1 MLEVHNLVCHRD
13 VSIALIC
20 LKSLLATSQEKLQII
35 VHDDGSLTDE
45 DQTFIRAQLPNSTL
59 VSRDQADH
67 ELAIVLDGLPTL
79 RKARLKLAHLLK
91 VLDVP
96 MLCRSDNVC
105 FVDSDVLFLRAHRGL
120 FEISKTRSACARF
133 MLDIRT
139 CHGFRLKDFWPL
151 GPVSPI
157 ARLNSGLFCIKRN
170 VIDFD
175 WVEAVCS
182 RIGLSQILQ
191 HRSWFEQGLW
201 AAIAGRVGCEMIDR
215 SQIATAEIV
224 SQIPQDPIALH
235 FITPVRASLKNDLAN
250 AQPSRSAERI
260 RSVPATRHTILHAGS
275 AAGLFRLHR
284 LFHDH

>member
-13 VSIALIC
+13 ISIALIC
-20 LKSLLATSQEKLQII
+20 LKSLLATSQEKLQIV

-45 DQTFIRAQLPNSTL
+45 DKTFIRAQLPNSTL
-59 VSRDQADH
+59 VSRDHADH
-67 ELAIVLDGLPTL
+67 ELAIVLDGLPTI
-79 RKARLKLAHLLK
+79 RKARLKLPHLLK

-105 FVDSDVLFLRAHRGL
+105 FVDSDVLFLRRHRGL

-133 MLDIRT
+133 ILDIRT

-182 RIGLSQILQ
+182 RVGLPQILQ

-201 AAIAGRVGCEMIDR
+201 AAIAARVGCEMIDR
-215 SQIATAEIV
+215 SQIATAEV
-224 SQIPQDPIALH
+224 ASQIPQDPIALH
-235 FITPVRASLKNDLAN
+235 FITPVRALLEHHIQRVQA
-250 AQPSRSAERI
+250 SRSAEGI
-260 RSVPATRHTILHAGS
+260 RSVPASHYTILHAGWV
-275 AAGLFRLHR
+275 ATLFRLR
-284 LFHDH
+284 QLLR

>member
-13 VSIALIC
+13 ISIALIC
-20 LKSLLATSQEKLQII
+20 LKSLLATSQEKLQIV

-45 DQTFIRAQLPNSTL
+45 DKTCIRAQLPDSIL

-67 ELAIVLDGLPTL
+67 ELAIVLDGLPTI
-79 RKARLKLAHLLK
+79 RKARLKLPHLLK

-151 GPVSPI
+151 GPVCPI

-182 RIGLSQILQ
+182 RVGLPQILQ

-201 AAIAGRVGCEMIDR
+201 AAIAARVGCEMIDR
-215 SQIATAEIV
+215 SQIATAEV
-224 SQIPQDPIALH
+224 ASQIPQDPIALH
-235 FITPVRASLKNDLAN
+235 FITPVRALLEHYIQRVQA
-250 AQPSRSAERI
+250 SRSAEGI
-260 RSVPATRHTILHAGS
+260 RSVPASHYTILHAGWV
-275 AAGLFRLHR
+275 ATLFRLR
-284 LFHDH
+284 QLLR

>member
-13 VSIALIC
+13 ISIALIC

-45 DQTFIRAQLPNSTL
+45 DKTFIRAQLPNSTL
-59 VSRDQADH
+59 VSRDHADH
-67 ELAIVLDGLPTL
+67 ELAIVLDGLPTI
-79 RKARLKLAHLLK
+79 RKARLKLPHLLK

-133 MLDIRT
+133 ILDIRT

-182 RIGLSQILQ
+182 RVGLPQILQ

-201 AAIAGRVGCEMIDR
+201 AAIAARVGCEMIDR
-215 SQIATAEIV
+215 SQIATAEV
-224 SQIPQDPIALH
+224 ASQIPQDPIALH
-235 FITPVRASLKNDLAN
+235 FITPVRALLEHYIQRV
-250 AQPSRSAERI
+250 QPSRSAEGI
-260 RSVPATRHTILHAGS
+260 RSVPASHYTILHAGWV
-275 AAGLFRLHR
+275 ATLFRLR
-284 LFHDH
+284 QLLR

>member
-35 VHDDGSLTDE
+35 VHNDGSLTDE
-45 DQTFIRAQLPNSTL
+45 DQTLIRAQLPNSTL
-59 VSRDQADH
+59 MSRDQADR

-79 RKARLKLAHLLK
+79 RKARLKLPHLLK

-105 FVDSDVLFLRAHRGL
+105 FVDSDVFFLRAHRGL
-120 FEISKTRSACARF
+120 FEISKARSVCARF
-133 MLDIRT
+133 MFDIRT

-175 WVEAVCS
+175 WIEAVCS
-182 RIGLSQILQ
+182 RVGLSQILQ

-201 AAIAGRVGCEMIDR
+201 AAIAGRIGCEMIDS
-215 SQIATAEIV
+215 SQIATAEV
-224 SQIPQDPIALH
+224 ASQIPEDPIALH
-235 FITPVRASLKNDLAN
+235 FITPVRALLEHYVPGVQA
-250 AQPSRSAERI
+250 SRSVEGI
-260 RSVPATRHTILHAGS
+260 RSVPAAHYTILDAGWI
-275 AAGLFRLHR
+275 ATLFRLR
-284 LFHDH
+284 QLLR

>member
-13 VSIALIC
+13 ISIALIC
-20 LKSLLATSQEKLQII
+20 LKSLLATSQEKLQIV

-45 DQTFIRAQLPNSTL
+45 DKTFIRAQLPNSTL
-59 VSRDQADH
+59 VSRDHADH
-67 ELAIVLDGLPTL
+67 ELAIVLDGLPTI
-79 RKARLKLAHLLK
+79 RKARLKLPHLLK

-105 FVDSDVLFLRAHRGL
+105 FVDSDVLFLRTHRGL

-182 RIGLSQILQ
+182 RVGLPQILQ

-201 AAIAGRVGCEMIDR
+201 AAIAARVGCEMIDR
-215 SQIATAEIV
+215 SQIATAEV
-224 SQIPQDPIALH
+224 ASQIPQDPIALH
-235 FITPVRASLKNDLAN
+235 FITPVRALLEHYIQRVQA
-250 AQPSRSAERI
+250 SRSAEGI
-260 RSVPATRHTILHAGS
+260 RSVPASHYTILHAGWV
-275 AAGLFRLHR
+275 ATLFRLR
-284 LFHDH
+284 QLLR

>member
-35 VHDDGSLTDE
+35 VHNDGSLTDE
-45 DQTFIRAQLPNSTL
+45 DQTLIRAQLPNSTL
-59 VSRDQADH
+59 MSRDQADR

-79 RKARLKLAHLLK
+79 RKARLKLPHLLK

-105 FVDSDVLFLRAHRGL
+105 FVDSDVFFLRAHRGL
-120 FEISKTRSACARF
+120 FEISKARSVCARF
-133 MLDIRT
+133 MFDIRT

-182 RIGLSQILQ
+182 RVGLSQILQ

-201 AAIAGRVGCEMIDR
+201 AAIAGRIGCEMIDS
-215 SQIATAEIV
+215 SQIATAEV
-224 SQIPQDPIALH
+224 ASQIPEDPIALH
-235 FITPVRASLKNDLAN
+235 FITPVRALLEHYVPGVQA
-250 AQPSRSAERI
+250 SRSVEGI
-260 RSVPATRHTILHAGS
+260 RSVPAAHYTILDAGWI
-275 AAGLFRLHR
+275 ATLFRLR
-284 LFHDH
+284 QLLR

>member
-35 VHDDGSLTDE
+35 VHNDGSLTDE
-45 DQTFIRAQLPNSTL
+45 DQTLIRAQLPNSTL
-59 VSRDQADH
+59 MSRDQADR
-67 ELAIVLDGLPTL
+67 ELAIELDGLPTL
-79 RKARLKLAHLLK
+79 RKARLKLPHLLK

-105 FVDSDVLFLRAHRGL
+105 FVDSDVFFLRAHRGL
-120 FEISKTRSACARF
+120 FEISKARSVCARF
-133 MLDIRT
+133 MFDIRT

-182 RIGLSQILQ
+182 RVGLSQILQ

-201 AAIAGRVGCEMIDR
+201 AAIAGRIGCEMIDS
-215 SQIATAEIV
+215 SQIATAEV
-224 SQIPQDPIALH
+224 ASQIPEDPIALH
-235 FITPVRASLKNDLAN
+235 FITPVRALLEHYVPGVQA
-250 AQPSRSAERI
+250 SRSVEGI
-260 RSVPATRHTILHAGS
+260 RSVPAAHYTILDAGWI
-275 AAGLFRLHR
+275 ATLFRLR
-284 LFHDH
+284 QLLP

>member
-13 VSIALIC
+13 ISITLIC
-20 LKSLLATSQEKLQII
+20 LKSLLATSQEKLQIV

-45 DQTFIRAQLPNSTL
+45 DKTCIRAQLPDSIL

-79 RKARLKLAHLLK
+79 REARLKLPHLLK

-96 MLCRSDNVC
+96 MLCRCDNVC

-182 RIGLSQILQ
+182 RVGLPQILQ

-201 AAIAGRVGCEMIDR
+201 AAIAGRIGCEMVDR
-215 SQIATAEIV
+215 SQITTAEIA
-224 SQIPQDPIALH
+224 SEIPSDPVALH
-235 FITPVRASLKNDLAN
+235 FITPARGLLERYALRAQS
-250 AQPSRSAERI
+250 SHSAELI
-260 RSVPATRHTILHAGS
+260 RAAPAAHYTIFHAVW
-275 AAGLFRLHR
+275 AAALFRFRR
-284 LFHDH
+284 LLR

>member
-13 VSIALIC
+13 ISIALIC
-20 LKSLLATSQEKLQII
+20 LKSLLATSQEKLQIV

-59 VSRDQADH
+59 MSRDQADR
-67 ELAIVLDGLPTL
+67 ELAIALDRLPTL
-79 RKARLKLAHLLK
+79 RKARLKLPHLLK

-105 FVDSDVLFLRAHRGL
+105 FVDSDVLFLRTHRGL

-133 MLDIRT
+133 ILDIRT

-182 RIGLSQILQ
+182 RVGLPQILQ

-201 AAIAGRVGCEMIDR
+201 AAIAARVGCEMIDR
-215 SQIATAEIV
+215 SQIATAEV
-224 SQIPQDPIALH
+224 ASQIPQDPIALH
-235 FITPVRASLKNDLAN
+235 FITPVRALLEHYIQRV
-250 AQPSRSAERI
+250 QPSRSAEGI
-260 RSVPATRHTILHAGS
+260 RSVPASHYTILHAGWV
-275 AAGLFRLHR
+275 ATLFRLR
-284 LFHDH
+284 QLLR

>member
-67 ELAIVLDGLPTL
+67 ELAIVLDGLPTI
-79 RKARLKLAHLLK
+79 RKARLKLPHLLK

-105 FVDSDVLFLRAHRGL
+105 FVDSDVLFLRTHRGL

-182 RIGLSQILQ
+182 RVGLPQILQ

-201 AAIAGRVGCEMIDR
+201 AAIAARVGCEMIDR
-215 SQIATAEIV
+215 SQIATAEV
-224 SQIPQDPIALH
+224 ASQIPQDPIALH
-235 FITPVRASLKNDLAN
+235 FITPVRALLEHYIQRVQA
-250 AQPSRSAERI
+250 SRSAEGI
-260 RSVPATRHTILHAGS
+260 RSVPASHYTILHAGWV
-275 AAGLFRLHR
+275 ATLFRLR
-284 LFHDH
+284 QLLR

>member
-13 VSIALIC
+13 ISIALTC
-20 LKSLLATSQEKLQII
+20 LTSLLATSQEKLQIF
-35 VHDDGSLTDE
+35 VHDDGSLIDE
-45 DQTFIRAQLPNSTL
+45 DKICLRAALPDSL
-59 VSRDQADH
+59 LISRDHADCAMADAL
-67 ELAIVLDGLPTL
+67 EMLPTL
-79 RKARLKLAHLLK
+79 REARLQIPHLLK

-105 FVDSDVLFLRAHRGL
+105 FVDSDVFFLRAHQGL
-120 FEISKTRSACARF
+120 FEISKTRSVCARF
-133 MLDIRT
+133 MSDTRT
-139 CHGFRLKDFWPL
+139 CHGFRLKNFWPL

-182 RIGLSQILQ
+182 RVGLSQMLQ

-215 SQIATAEIV
+215 SQIAIAEIV

-235 FITPVRASLKNDLAN
+235 FITPVRASLKNYPAN
-250 AQPSRSAERI
+250 AQPSRSAEKI
-260 RSVPATRHTILHAGS
+260 RSVPAAHYTILHAGC
-275 AAGLFRLHR
+275 AAGLFRFHR

>member
-13 VSIALIC
+13 ISIALIC
-20 LKSLLATSQEKLQII
+20 LKSLLATSHEKLQTV

-45 DQTFIRAQLPNSTL
+45 DKTCIRAQLPDSIL

-182 RIGLSQILQ
+182 RVGLPQILQ

-201 AAIAGRVGCEMIDR
+201 AAIAARVGCEMIDR
-215 SQIATAEIV
+215 SQIATAEV
-224 SQIPQDPIALH
+224 ASQIPQDPIALH
-235 FITPVRASLKNDLAN
+235 FITPVRALLEHYVPGV
-250 AQPSRSAERI
+250 QGSRSAEGI
-260 RSVPATRHTILHAGS
+260 RSVPAAHYTILDAGWV
-275 AAGLFRLHR
+275 ATLFRLHQLLR
-284 LFHDH
+284 

>member
-13 VSIALIC
+13 ISIALIC
-20 LKSLLATSQEKLQII
+20 LKSLLATSQEKLQIV

-45 DQTFIRAQLPNSTL
+45 DKTFIRAQLPNSTL
-59 VSRDQADH
+59 VSRDHADH
-67 ELAIVLDGLPTL
+67 ELAIVLDGLPTI
-79 RKARLKLAHLLK
+79 RKARLKLPHLLK

-96 MLCRSDNVC
+96 ILCRSDNVC
-105 FVDSDVLFLRAHRGL
+105 FVDSDVFFLRAHRGL
-120 FEISKTRSACARF
+120 FEISKTRSVCARF
-133 MLDIRT
+133 MFDIRT

-182 RIGLSQILQ
+182 RVGLSQILQ

-201 AAIAGRVGCEMIDR
+201 AAIAGRIGCEMIDS
-215 SQIATAEIV
+215 SQIATAEV
-224 SQIPQDPIALH
+224 ASQIPEDPIALH
-235 FITPVRASLKNDLAN
+235 FITPVRALLEHYVPGVQA
-250 AQPSRSAERI
+250 SRSVEGI
-260 RSVPATRHTILHAGS
+260 RSVPAAHYTILDAGWI
-275 AAGLFRLHR
+275 ATLFRLR
-284 LFHDH
+284 QLLP

>member
-13 VSIALIC
+13 ISIALVC
-20 LKSLLATSQEKLQII
+20 LKSLLATCQERLQII

-45 DQTFIRAQLPNSTL
+45 DQKFIRAQLPNSTL
-59 VSRDQADH
+59 MPRDQADR

-79 RKARLKLAHLLK
+79 RKARLKLPHLLK

-96 MLCRSDNVC
+96 ILCRSDNVC
-105 FVDSDVLFLRAHRGL
+105 FVDSDVFFLRAHRGL
-120 FEISKTRSACARF
+120 FEISKTRSVCARF
-133 MLDIRT
+133 MFDIRT

-151 GPVSPI
+151 GPVSPL
-157 ARLNSGLFCIKRN
+157 ARLNSGVFCIKRN

-182 RIGLSQILQ
+182 RVGLPQILQ

-215 SQIATAEIV
+215 SQIATAEV
-224 SQIPQDPIALH
+224 ASQIPEDPIALH
-235 FITPVRASLKNDLAN
+235 FITPVRALLEHYVPGVQA
-250 AQPSRSAERI
+250 SRSAEGI
-260 RSVPATRHTILHAGS
+260 RSVPAAHYTILDAGWV
-275 AAGLFRLHR
+275 ATLFRLR
-284 LFHDH
+284 QLLR

>member
-13 VSIALIC
+13 ISIALIC

-59 VSRDQADH
+59 MSREQADR
-67 ELAIVLDGLPTL
+67 ELAIVLDRLPTL
-79 RKARLKLAHLLK
+79 RKARLKLPHLLK

-105 FVDSDVLFLRAHRGL
+105 FVDSDVFFLRAHRGL
-120 FEISKTRSACARF
+120 FEISKTRSVRARF
-133 MLDIRT
+133 MFDIRT

-182 RIGLSQILQ
+182 RVGLSQILQ

-201 AAIAGRVGCEMIDR
+201 AAIAGRIGCEMIDS
-215 SQIATAEIV
+215 SQIATAEV
-224 SQIPQDPIALH
+224 ASQIPEDPIALH
-235 FITPVRASLKNDLAN
+235 FITPVRALLEHYVPGVQA
-250 AQPSRSAERI
+250 SRSVEGI
-260 RSVPATRHTILHAGS
+260 RSVPAAHYTILDAGWI
-275 AAGLFRLHR
+275 ATLFRLR
-284 LFHDH
+284 QLLR

>member
-79 RKARLKLAHLLK
+79 RKARLTLAHLLK
-91 VLDVP
+91 ALDVP

-139 CHGFRLKDFWPL
+139 CHGFRLKDFWPR

-157 ARLNSGLFCIKRN
+157 ARLNSGLFCIRRN

-182 RIGLSQILQ
+182 RVGLPQILQ

-215 SQIATAEIV
+215 SQIATAEV
-224 SQIPQDPIALH
+224 ASQIPQDPIALH
-235 FITPVRASLKNDLAN
+235 FITPVRALLERYVPGVQA
-250 AQPSRSAERI
+250 SRSAEGI
-260 RSVPATRHTILHAGS
+260 RSVPAAHYTILDAGWV
-275 AAGLFRLHR
+275 ATLFRLR
-284 LFHDH
+284 QLLR

>member
-13 VSIALIC
+13 ISIALIC

-45 DQTFIRAQLPNSTL
+45 DKTFIRAQLPNSTL
-59 VSRDQADH
+59 VSRDHADH
-67 ELAIVLDGLPTL
+67 ELAIVLDGLPTI
-79 RKARLKLAHLLK
+79 RKARLKLPHLLK

-105 FVDSDVLFLRAHRGL
+105 FVDSDVLFLRRHRGL

-182 RIGLSQILQ
+182 RVGLPQILQ

-201 AAIAGRVGCEMIDR
+201 AAIAARVGCEMIDR
-215 SQIATAEIV
+215 SQIATAEV
-224 SQIPQDPIALH
+224 ASQIPQDPIALH
-235 FITPVRASLKNDLAN
+235 FITPVRALLEHYIQRVQA
-250 AQPSRSAERI
+250 SRSAEGI
-260 RSVPATRHTILHAGS
+260 RSVPASHYTILHAGWV
-275 AAGLFRLHR
+275 ATLFRLR
-284 LFHDH
+284 QLLR

>member
-20 LKSLLATSQEKLQII
+20 LKSLLATSQEKLQIV

-45 DQTFIRAQLPNSTL
+45 DKICLQAGLPNSSL
-59 VSRDQADH
+59 IPRDHADCAMAGSL
-67 ELAIVLDGLPTL
+67 EMLPTL
-79 RKARLKLAHLLK
+79 RKARLQIPHLLK

-96 MLCRSDNVC
+96 ILCRSDNVC

-120 FEISKTRSACARF
+120 FEISKTGGVCARF
-133 MLDIRT
+133 MFDIRT

-157 ARLNSGLFCIKRN
+157 ARLNSGLLCIKRN

-182 RIGLSQILQ
+182 RVGLSQILQ

-201 AAIAGRVGCEMIDR
+201 AAIAGRIGCEMVDR

-235 FITPVRASLKNDLAN
+235 FITPVRASLKNYLAD
-250 AQPSRSAERI
+250 AQPSRSAEKI
-260 RSVPATRHTILHAGS
+260 RSVPAAHHTILHAGS

-284 LFHDH
+284 LFHDR

>member
-35 VHDDGSLTDE
+35 VHNDGSLTDE
-45 DQTFIRAQLPNSTL
+45 DQTLIRAQLPNSTL
-59 VSRDQADH
+59 MSRDQADR
-67 ELAIVLDGLPTL
+67 ELAIELDGLPTL
-79 RKARLKLAHLLK
+79 RKARLKLPHLLK

-105 FVDSDVLFLRAHRGL
+105 FVDSDVFFLRAHRGL
-120 FEISKTRSACARF
+120 FEISKARSVCARF
-133 MLDIRT
+133 MFDIRT

-182 RIGLSQILQ
+182 RVGLSQILQ

-201 AAIAGRVGCEMIDR
+201 AAIAGRIGCEMIDS
-215 SQIATAEIV
+215 SQIATAEV
-224 SQIPQDPIALH
+224 ASQIPEDPIALH
-235 FITPVRASLKNDLAN
+235 FITPVRALLEHYVPGVQA
-250 AQPSRSAERI
+250 SRSVEGI
-260 RSVPATRHTILHAGS
+260 RSVPAAHYTILDAGWI
-275 AAGLFRLHR
+275 ATLFRLR
-284 LFHDH
+284 QLLR

>member
-20 LKSLLATSQEKLQII
+20 LKSLLATSQEKLQIV

-45 DQTFIRAQLPNSTL
+45 DKTFIRAQLPNSTL
-59 VSRDQADH
+59 VSRDHADH
-67 ELAIVLDGLPTL
+67 ELAIVLDGLPTI
-79 RKARLKLAHLLK
+79 RKARLKLPHLLK

-105 FVDSDVLFLRAHRGL
+105 FVDSDVLFLRTHRGL

-182 RIGLSQILQ
+182 RVGLPQILQ

-201 AAIAGRVGCEMIDR
+201 AAIAARVGCEMIDR
-215 SQIATAEIV
+215 SQIATAEV
-224 SQIPQDPIALH
+224 ASQIPQDPIALH
-235 FITPVRASLKNDLAN
+235 FITPVRALLEHYIQRVQA
-250 AQPSRSAERI
+250 SRSAEGI
-260 RSVPATRHTILHAGS
+260 RSVPASHYTILHAGWV
-275 AAGLFRLHR
+275 ATLFRLR
-284 LFHDH
+284 QLLR